1 MNEEYISTP
10 ISWMD
15 STIDHFIPAKY
26 KDNVKY
32 LHPPEFSR
40 KKQYEGTIEEALD
53 KVLNNPIGYD
63 KSFDEL
69 VKELYHPGRPIVFV
83 VDDYTRPNIHTK
95 ILLPLLLARVLSLG
109 VPKQDIR
116 ILMATGTHR
125 QPRPEEYPKVLG
137 EELYTEYKD
146 IVVAHDCD
154 KDVVKIG
161 ESDAGTPMAFDK
173 LVFESSILIP
183 ITDTELHYFAG
194 VAGTIKEICP
204 GIASRETVRI
214 NHPRM
219 FDRELGFVPG
229 CKLGNTEGNPV
240 ITDIKNMV
248 EILKQQV
255 TIFGVDCI
263 VTEGEIVYLNAGDL
277 VELHNEGAKNIVPMR
292 TVKVEKPGDLVIVG
306 LQSWG
311 INLYQTGKGIHAA
324 WNATRKDGKG
334 EIIIVSPC
342 PDGVGNASFEKVMQE
357 SKDMDLQSAL
367 EYVLDNYCS
376 ETTFKI
382 GNQKPVDLIRILKT
396 VGEGNLKIISQMD
409 PEELKNVY
417 RLMPLEWKDD
427 PVAAIRKEVERY
439 MSENPNAQIYIL
451 DDPGI
456 YVVCETEY

>member
-1 MNEEYISTP
+1 MNDYLSTP

-15 STIDHFIPAKY
+15 ETIDYFIPSKY
-26 KDNVKY
+26 KGNVRY

-53 KVLNNPIGYD
+53 KVLKNPLGYD

-69 VKELYHPGRPIVFV
+69 IKDVYDPGKPIVFV

-95 ILLPLLLARVLSLG
+95 IVLPILLARVLSLG
-109 VPKQDIR
+109 IPKDDIR
-116 ILMATGTHR
+116 ILMACGTHR
-125 QPRPEEYPKVLG
+125 MPKAEEYDKVLG
-137 EELYTEYKD
+137 KELYAEYKD
-146 IVVAHDCD
+146 LVVVHDCD
-154 KDVVKIG
+154 KDIVTIG
-161 ESDAGTPMAFDK
+161 KSAAGTPLGFNK
-173 LVFESSILIP
+173 LAFESSILIP

-194 VAGTIKEICP
+194 VAGTVKEICP
-204 GIASRETVRI
+204 GIAARETVRI
-214 NHPRM
+214 NHPKM

-229 CKLGNTEGNPV
+229 CRLGNTEGNPV

-248 EILKQQV
+248 EIIKQQIV
-255 TIFGVDCI
+255 IFGVDCI
-263 VTEGEIVYLNAGDL
+263 VTEGEIVYVNAGDL
-277 VELHNEGAKNIVPMR
+277 LLLHEEGAKNIVPMR
-292 TVKVEKPGDLVIVG
+292 TVKVDRPGDLVIVG

-342 PDGVGNASFEKVMQE
+342 IDGVGNASFAKVME
-357 SKDMDLQSAL
+357 ETKDMDLQEAL
-367 EYVLDNYCS
+367 EYILDNYCS

-396 VGEGNLKIISQMD
+396 VGEENLKIVSKMD
-409 PEELKNVY
+409 SELLKSVY
-417 RLMPLEWKDD
+417 RLIPLEWQDD
-427 PVAAIRKEVERY
+427 PVEAIRKEVERY
-439 MSENPNAQIYIL
+439 MSENPEAQIYVL

-456 YVVCETEY
+456 YVVVE